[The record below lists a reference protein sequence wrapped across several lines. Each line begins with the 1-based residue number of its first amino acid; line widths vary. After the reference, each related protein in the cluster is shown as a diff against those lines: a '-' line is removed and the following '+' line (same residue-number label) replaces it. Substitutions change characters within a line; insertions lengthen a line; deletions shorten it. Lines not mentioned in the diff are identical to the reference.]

1 MLDAYI
7 IERIQRERE
16 REEARRRRVP
26 LRIEKPPPSTRE
38 DRPESDPPERGSTVI
53 DFHL

>member
-26 LRIEKPPPSTRE
+26 LRIERPPPGRRE
-38 DRPESDPPERGSTVI
+38 ERPEPEAPERGSTVI
-53 DFHL
+53 DFHV